1 MLSGNKHVAYEQIR
15 MYECISFLVTR
26 QKSFIILPFFF
37 FFLIGSYMVYGY
49 GLEMKYTNEKTVLIR

>member
-1 MLSGNKHVAYEQIR
+1 MWHMSK
-15 MYECISFLVTR
+15 YECTNVYHFSDKT
-26 QKSFIILPFFF
+26 KIIYNFAFFF